1 MTYRNA
7 TFNAERIHNSGK
19 NNEQY
24 ARLEAQHMKLIDNL
38 QNYQRMMKNLIT
50 KTDNR
55 NKTCNETQNKILQ
68 ICMEMH
74 ETQKEA
80 YARAEEQREK
90 ANLQREMRN
99 NLLEEILTILKSRKE
114 T

>member
-1 MTYRNA
+1 
-7 TFNAERIHNSGK
+7 
-19 NNEQY
+19 
-24 ARLEAQHMKLIDNL
+24 
-38 QNYQRMMKNLIT
+38 MMKNLIA

-55 NKTCNETQNKILQ
+55 SKIYSETQNKILQ

-80 YARAEEQREK
+80 YNRAEEQREK
-90 ANLQREMRN
+90 ANVQREIRN
-99 NLLEEILTILKSRKE
+99 NLLEEILTILRSRKE

>member
-1 MTYRNA
+1 
-7 TFNAERIHNSGK
+7 
-19 NNEQY
+19 
-24 ARLEAQHMKLIDNL
+24 MKLIDNL
-38 QNYQRMMKNLIT
+38 QNYQRMMKNLFT

-55 NKTCNETQNKILQ
+55 SKICNETQNKILQ

-90 ANLQREMRN
+90 ANIQRETRN
-99 NLLEEILTILKSRKE
+99 NLLEEILTILRSRKE

>member
-1 MTYRNA
+1 
-7 TFNAERIHNSGK
+7 
-19 NNEQY
+19 
-24 ARLEAQHMKLIDNL
+24 
-38 QNYQRMMKNLIT
+38 MMKNLIA

-55 NKTCNETQNKILQ
+55 SKICNETQNKILQ

-90 ANLQREMRN
+90 ANVQREIRN
-99 NLLEEILTILKSRKE
+99 NLLEEILTILRSRKE

>member
-1 MTYRNA
+1 
-7 TFNAERIHNSGK
+7 
-19 NNEQY
+19 
-24 ARLEAQHMKLIDNL
+24 MKLIDNL
-38 QNYQRMMKNLIT
+38 QNYHRMMKNLIT

-55 NKTCNETQNKILQ
+55 NKICNETQNKILQ
-68 ICMEMH
+68 VCMEMH

-90 ANLQREMRN
+90 ANVQREIRN
-99 NLLEEILTILKSRKE
+99 NLLEEILTILRSRKE

>member
-1 MTYRNA
+1 
-7 TFNAERIHNSGK
+7 
-19 NNEQY
+19 
-24 ARLEAQHMKLIDNL
+24 
-38 QNYQRMMKNLIT
+38 
-50 KTDNR
+50 
-55 NKTCNETQNKILQ
+55 
-68 ICMEMH
+68 MEMH
-74 ETQKEA
+74 EMQKEA